1 MTVKLITHKSDH
13 IIGLEIDGWIDAE
26 DIDRIVKIVE
36 PRIDAGERLKIYA
49 EVNSWSGMS
58 LGAFIKDLRFSL
70 QHVKDFDK
78 EAIVS
83 DKRWLEA
90 LAALGNTLFSG
101 IEVKHFT
108 LDESDKALEW
118 LGVSSQ

>member
-1 MTVKLITHKSDH
+1 MTVKLIPHKPDH

-26 DIDRIVKIVE
+26 DIQRVVDLIE
-36 PRIDAGERLKIYA
+36 PRLDKGKKLRVYA
-49 EVNSWSGMS
+49 EITNWSGMS
-58 LGAFIKDLRFSL
+58 LGAFVKDLKFSL
-70 QHVKDFDK
+70 KHIKDFDK

-90 LAALGNTLFSG
+90 LAALGNRLFSG

-108 LDESDKALEW
+108 LNEKDQALEW
-118 LGVSSQ
+118 IAS